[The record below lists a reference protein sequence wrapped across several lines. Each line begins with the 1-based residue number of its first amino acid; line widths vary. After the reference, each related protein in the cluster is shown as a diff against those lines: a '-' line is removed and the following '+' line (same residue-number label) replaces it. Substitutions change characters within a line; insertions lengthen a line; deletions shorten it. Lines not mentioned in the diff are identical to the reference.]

1 MMEIP
6 ESRGIQGRQRIKK
19 MKIFR
24 RKMMMK
30 SGRKKLKTQS
40 R

>member
-1 MMEIP
+1 
-6 ESRGIQGRQRIKK
+6 

-30 SGRKKLKTQS
+30 SGRKKLKTEKTDDDMEGNGDEED
-40 R
+40 REKTDD